1 MSNLFHVPTR
11 ARCRLAPAPRATES
25 PRHSVRPEVW
35 QLEDRVLPATTP
47 ATAGLSP
54 PAIQVPVQAFSL
66 PADALALPFLAAAP
80 QGNAPPVVRFNNP
93 QTGVRQFALV
103 PYDPAFTG
111 GVRLAVADVNGD
123 GVPDLIT
130 GAGPGGGSH
139 VRVFDGRTGDQAAG
153 PLGCF
158 LAFEP
163 TFTGG
168 ANVAARDVNG
178 DGFADVIV
186 AAGVGGGPRVRVL
199 SGKDG
204 SSLYDFFTTDPA
216 LRRGLTVAAA
226 DVNRDGLADIIT
238 AAGAGG
244 PTEVAAFSGRDLSRL
259 SDFLAFEP
267 DFTCGVSV
275 AAADLT
281 GDGAADIVVGAGVG
295 GGPRV
300 RVFDGRSA
308 AVLKDFLAFDPS
320 LRGGVSVAATD
331 ADGDGRPEI
340 VTGAGPGGG
349 SQVRVFD
356 AATLAD
362 LNTYAAYSPPFDNTG
377 VVVAGR

>member
-1 MSNLFHVPTR
+1 VP
-11 ARCRLAPAPRATES
+11 
-25 PRHSVRPEVW
+25 
-35 QLEDRVLPATTP
+35 
-47 ATAGLSP
+47 
-54 PAIQVPVQAFSL
+54 IQVPVQALSL
-66 PADALALPFLAAAP
+66 PADALALPFVAAAA
-80 QGNAPPVVRFNNP
+80 QGDAPPVVRFNDP
-93 QTGVRQFALV
+93 QTGVRQFAFV
-103 PYDPAFTG
+103 PYDSTFTG
-111 GVRLAVADVNGD
+111 GVRLAVADVNND

-139 VRVFDGRTGDQAAG
+139 VRVIDGRSGDQSTG
-153 PLGCF
+153 PLGSF
-158 LAFEP
+158 MAFEP

-168 ANVAARDVNG
+168 VFVAAGDVNG

-204 SSLYDFFTTDPA
+204 SSLYDFFAMDA
-216 LRRGLTVAAA
+216 GLRQGLSVAAA

-244 PTEVAAFSGRDLSRL
+244 PTQVDVFSGRDRSRL
-259 SDFLAFEP
+259 ADFLAFGP
-267 DFTCGVSV
+267 DFTLGVSV
-275 AAADLT
+275 AAADLN

-300 RVFDGRSA
+300 RAFDGRSA
-308 AVLKDFLAFDPS
+308 TLLQDFYAYDSSF
-320 LRGGVSVAATD
+320 RGGVSVALGD
-331 ADGDGRPEI
+331 VNGDGRPEVI
-340 VTGAGPGGG
+340 TGAGPGGG

-362 LNTYAAYSPPFDNTG
+362 LNSYAAYSPPFDNTG
-377 VVVAGR
+377 VVVVGH